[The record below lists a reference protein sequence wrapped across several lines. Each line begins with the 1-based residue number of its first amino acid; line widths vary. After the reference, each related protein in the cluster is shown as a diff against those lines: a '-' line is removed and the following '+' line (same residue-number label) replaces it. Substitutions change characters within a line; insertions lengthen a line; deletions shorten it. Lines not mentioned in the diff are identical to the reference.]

1 MNPTPTSWWWEN
13 ASSDEQLHL
22 QALHL
27 RKFLREAVLP
37 FSPHYRRKF
46 QELGASW
53 HDFDSIESLS
63 QIPLTSKEDL
73 QNPRDFILSPEPEV
87 LRRRPRTIANAILH
101 GPAAA
106 KAKLER
112 EWRPVLLTSTT
123 GRASAPVPFFYTQH
137 DLNRL
142 SQSGKRLME
151 VSRSSPAFRH
161 INAFPFA
168 PHLAF
173 WQAHQASLGFGAFML
188 STGGGKAL
196 GTEGNIRLIDR
207 IDPDCI
213 IAMPTFLYHL
223 LQQAQASGSRWTNLK
238 RIVLGGEKVPPGMRQ
253 KIAELCEAL
262 GSPDAHVLATYAFTE
277 AKMAWAE
284 CHASHGGPATGFHL
298 YPDMGIVE
306 IIDPV
311 TGRTV
316 PDGHPGEIVFTPID
330 ARGTVV
336 LRYRTGDV
344 TDGGLVRTPCPHCNR
359 TCPRIM
365 GNITRLTDRHRLHID
380 KLKGTLVDF
389 GALEHLLDDTREIG
403 AWQIELRKRH
413 DDPLECDEVI
423 VHVVPM
429 SGQSLETIRP
439 VIMRRFHELAEFSP
453 NDVRLHDWD
462 EMRQLQ
468 GVGVQLKEQK
478 VVDHRPPASS

>member
-1 MNPTPTSWWWEN
+1 MNPTRTTWWWEN
-13 ASSDEQLHL
+13 ASPDEQLHL
-22 QALHL
+22 QTLHL
-27 RKFLREAVLP
+27 RKFLREVVLP
-37 FSPHYRRKF
+37 FSPHYGRTFR
-46 QELGASW
+46 ELGLSW
-53 HDFDSIESLS
+53 QDVGSLEFLD
-63 QIPLTSKEDL
+63 QLPLTSKEDL
-73 QNPRDFILSPEPEV
+73 RNPRDFILSPEPEV
-87 LRRRPRTIANAILH
+87 LRRRPRTLANAILH

-123 GRASAPVPFFYTQH
+123 GRASAPVPFFFTQY
-137 DLNRL
+137 DLDRL
-142 SQSGKRLME
+142 AVSGKRLME
-151 VSRSSPAFRH
+151 VCRSSPAFRH
-161 INAFPFA
+161 VNAFPFA

-223 LQQAQASGSRWTNLK
+223 LQQAQVSGSHWTNLK

-253 KIAELCEAL
+253 KISELCTSL
-262 GSPDAHVLATYAFTE
+262 GSADAHVLATYAFTE
-277 AKMAWAE
+277 AKMAWGE

-336 LRYRTGDV
+336 FRYRTGDV

-365 GNITRLTDRHRLHID
+365 GNITRLTDRHQLHID

-389 GALEHLLDDTREIG
+389 GALEHILDDTREIG
-403 AWQIELRKRH
+403 AWQIELRKRN

-429 SGQSLETIRP
+429 TGQSVETIRP

-478 VVDHRPPASS
+478 VVDHRPPASL